1 MPIIYISRTAVIL
14 KKPKECEQIHRSV
27 DLDPLEHINLSLLSP
42 IPVQL
47 DRFWVSEKNK
57 ENHQFLS
64 CQPLLK
70 NHVIQKNSTKY

>member
-1 MPIIYISRTAVIL
+1 MPIIYISRTTVIL
-14 KKPKECEQIHRSV
+14 KKPKEGEQIHGSV

-47 DRFWVSEKNK
+47 DRFWVSAKNK

-64 CQPLLK
+64 CQPFAEK
-70 NHVIQKNSTKY
+70 SCDTKK